1 MQQMISMEY
10 ISIMVRYLYMW
21 IIVGYIIDKTLIHF
35 NFCIISNI
43 VDAEFQKEF
52 EIFDDI
58 CQ

>member
-35 NFCIISNI
+35 NFRIISNMN
-43 VDAEFQKEF
+43 
-52 EIFDDI
+52 DDNPL
-58 CQ
+58 